1 MVDDAMKFSVVIP
14 AHNEVESIGE
24 TVKTTAEELEHAGID
39 YEIIVIDDASGD
51 GTGEVVRALAQE
63 NARIRCERS
72 NMPPGF
78 GHAVRAGLQ
87 CYTGDAVAIMMAD
100 LSDSPRDLVLYY
112 RVLEQGY
119 DCAFGT
125 RFGSGGSVNDYPRL
139 KLIMNRIVNSGIR
152 LLFQHGYNDTTN
164 AFKAYRRHVVE
175 QIQPLLSN
183 HFNLTVEMPL
193 KAFVRGY
200 SYAVVPVTWT
210 NRQHGTSKL
219 KLNEM
224 GSRYAFIVLYV
235 WLEHHLSR
243 GDYLRKDVP
252 IPSPRRHD
260 HSLTGL
266 LFRSE
271 KHHTRDVAKLR
282 DAGRRPTKDPASV

>member
-1 MVDDAMKFSVVIP
+1 MKLSVVIP
-14 AHNEVESIGE
+14 AHNEVDSVGTTVEE
-24 TVKTTAEELEHAGID
+24 TAAELEQKEID
-39 YEIIVIDDASGD
+39 YEIVVVDDASGD
-51 GTGEVVRALAQE
+51 GTGEVVRGIA
-63 NARIRCERS
+63 ERNPRVRYLRS
-72 NMPPGF
+72 PHPPGF
-78 GHAVRAGLQ
+78 GHAVRAGLEV
-87 CYTGDAVAIMMAD
+87 YTGDAVAIMMAD

-125 RFGSGGSVNDYPRL
+125 RFGNGGRVEGYPVL
-139 KLIMNRIVNSGIR
+139 KLTINRVVNAGIR

-193 KAFVRGY
+193 KALVRGFN
-200 SYAVVPVTWT
+200 YAVVPVTWT
-210 NRQHGTSKL
+210 NRRHGTSKL
-219 KLNEM
+219 RLNEM

-243 GDYLRKDVP
+243 GDYRRRDL
-252 IPSPRRHD
+252 PS
-260 HSLTGL
+260 
-266 LFRSE
+266 
-271 KHHTRDVAKLR
+271 A
-282 DAGRRPTKDPASV
+282 DPVTPGQPGV